1 MSVRDSF
8 ATNGRGPMATAIAE
22 LRPARFEL
30 TTDLS
35 AASGGWTAWLRAAAN
50 RMKHSVKRAMEMPSF
65 ARRIAPFRAVEAA
78 IGTKCSA
85 SFRYDESGTTCTAS
99 GGCSGRAELAL
110 YLQQRQ

>member
-1 MSVRDSF
+1 MSLRDSF
-8 ATNGRGPMATAIAE
+8 ATNGRGPLAVAIGA

-30 TTDLS
+30 TNGLS
-35 AASGGWTAWLRAAAN
+35 SVDAGGLAWLRAAAN
-50 RMKHSVKRAMEMPSF
+50 RMKHSVKRAIKKPSF
-65 ARRIAPFRAVEAA
+65 ARRIAPFRAVGAA

-99 GGCSGRAELAL
+99 GGCSGRAKLAL